1 MSNNNNAAGLEEIKE
16 ITSLLKRLN
25 KKQKNTVLAT
35 VRGAVIIAETEK
47 EGADGEDAG
56 N

>member
-1 MSNNNNAAGLEEIKE
+1 MPKQNDVGLEEIKE

-47 EGADGEDAG
+47 EGVESDNTGD
-56 N
+56 